1 MAGSLLRR
9 VLDLVELL
17 ANHPR
22 GLPLQAI
29 AETLDIPKS
38 GAHRLLAELAEHA
51 YAVQDAETGRYLLT
65 TRFATLGLKH
75 LSRTGVVDIAQ
86 AVLNRLADLSGE
98 LARLAVVD
106 YPRLVWVAKA
116 QGARTGLRYDGDMGA
131 EARLS
136 TTSTGIAWLAS
147 LSDEEALELVMRQGL
162 ATGESGPNAP
172 RTVAELM
179 ALVNQARA
187 RGYAWVQETNTAGA
201 AAMAA
206 NVLHPQTGRAVGNLS
221 VAGPSLRLTEAQRD
235 AIAPDLLA
243 AAAELSSV
251 GAFSEYLGALGGRAR
266 ASRPAMS

>member
-22 GLPLQAI
+22 GLPLQTI

-38 GAHRLLAELAEHA
+38 GAHRLLAELAEHH
-51 YAVQDAETGRYLLT
+51 YVVQDGETGRYLLT
-65 TRFATLGLKH
+65 TKFATLGLKH

-86 AVLNRLADLSGE
+86 SVLDRLAGLSGE

-116 QGARTGLRYDGDMGA
+116 QGARTGLRYDGDMGT

-147 LSDEEALELVMRQGL
+147 LSDEEGLSLVMRQGL
-162 ATGESGPNAP
+162 GAPEECGPNAP
-172 RTVAELM
+172 RTVAALM
-179 ALVNQARA
+179 ALVNEARA
-187 RGYAWVQETNTAGA
+187 RGYAWVQDTNTPGA

-206 NVLHPQTGRAVGNLS
+206 NIVHPQTGRAIGNLS
-221 VAGPSLRLTEAQRD
+221 VAGPSLRLGEAQRD
-235 AIAPDLLA
+235 ALAPELIA
-243 AAAELSSV
+243 AAADLSSV
-251 GAFSEYLGALGGRAR
+251 GAFSEYLGALGGRA
-266 ASRPAMS
+266 AVTPG